1 MRLDRLTFT
10 ALGGIAVFLIGTA
23 LLLEDG
29 RALFAPVFG
38 MVGGIAAVAS
48 ANHERLQGACRG
60 ARKAAG
66 AAGMA
71 QRDQGSVEPLKQ
83 PRSGYDLALRTADQ
97 ARTDFAA
104 LGDDLEFIMSQL
116 AQLPKPKDLGW
127 VALASFLGGVAF
139 ATCVNLIFWH

>member
-48 ANHERLQGACRG
+48 AISPIRPVILILRYRTTHGKKRAPRG
-60 ARKAAG
+60 NG
-66 AAGMA
+66 
-71 QRDQGSVEPLKQ
+71 
-83 PRSGYDLALRTADQ
+83 
-97 ARTDFAA
+97 
-104 LGDDLEFIMSQL
+104 
-116 AQLPKPKDLGW
+116 
-127 VALASFLGGVAF
+127 
-139 ATCVNLIFWH
+139 